1 MKTYSGANRFI
12 LFSSIGFIVVTVAQL
27 LVNLHYQRFFFVV
40 LFGLLAAGFGV
51 FAVFLAL
58 DLIVKDQKTMSVRV
72 VRLDREIITIR
83 KPNGKK
89 RKIRIMPSEIGKF
102 GEGETLELILTKRT
116 GRIVSVKGE
125 TP

>member
-51 FAVFLAL
+51 FAVLLAL
-58 DLIVKDQKTMSVRV
+58 DLIVKDQ
-72 VRLDREIITIR
+72 
-83 KPNGKK
+83 
-89 RKIRIMPSEIGKF
+89 
-102 GEGETLELILTKRT
+102 
-116 GRIVSVKGE
+116 
-125 TP
+125 